1 MEKNMSEISQE
12 ETRIWAYLV
21 KNKLATAKQ
30 VALNCD
36 VSEQAAQ
43 SCIDR
48 IGTPNQVFIEE
59 ATRHSQPTLDDAA
72 MRLLFPELMEKVAP
86 SIKSTR
92 VQTLETAIALT
103 GGDRNKSYGPP
114 FDNMSDCAALWNAYV
129 NSKQACIVRTVDSY
143 EVKFTAE
150 DVAWLM
156 TLVKMTRTFQSGYH
170 PDNYTDAAAY
180 SAIAGECREIQME
193 KGSN

>member
-1 MEKNMSEISQE
+1 MSEISQE

-21 KNKLATAKQ
+21 RNNLATAKQ

-43 SCIDR
+43 NCIDR
-48 IGTPNQVFIEE
+48 IGTPKQVFIEE
-59 ATRHSQPTLDDAA
+59 ATRHSDLTMEEIIELIFPDTVQEVDP
-72 MRLLFPELMEKVAP
+72 RLPVKP
-86 SIKSTR
+86 TR